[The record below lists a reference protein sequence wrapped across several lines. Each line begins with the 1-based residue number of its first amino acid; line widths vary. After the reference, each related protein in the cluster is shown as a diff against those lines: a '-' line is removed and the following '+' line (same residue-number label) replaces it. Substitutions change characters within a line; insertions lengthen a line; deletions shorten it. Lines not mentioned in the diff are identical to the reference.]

1 MKKAI
6 VIAIFF
12 IGLGI
17 FSYPMISN
25 ILSTQVH
32 QSVVHGYSDKV
43 KKMDKEQ
50 IEAEKKK
57 ADQHNEELADSQ
69 LDFVD
74 PFSEDAKSDE
84 RRGNNSYYD
93 ALNVGPAIGSIDIP
107 KINIQ
112 LPIYHGTSEEVLSKG
127 VGNLENS
134 SLPTGKAGTHS
145 VLTAHRGLP
154 TSKLF
159 RNLDSLAFGDKFFI
173 QVLDEKMA
181 YEVFDV
187 DIVLPHET
195 DWLQMKQDEDIVT
208 LLTCEPYMVNTHR
221 LLVKGKRVPYAPEQ
235 KQAGEND
242 GVPVY
247 VYVLAALVL
256 LSLIYFIYRRKKK
269 KEATDET

>member
-107 KINIQ
+107 KINIE

-127 VGNLENS
+127 VGHLENS

-159 RNLDSLAFGDKFFI
+159 RNLDTLTFGDKFFI

-221 LLVKGKRVPYAPEQ
+221 LLVKGKRVPYAPEE
-235 KQAGEND
+235 KQADEND
-242 GVPVY
+242 GLPVY
-247 VYVLAALVL
+247 VYVLAVLIL
-256 LSLIYFIYRRKKK
+256 LSLIYFIYRKKK
-269 KEATDET
+269 KGESPDEI

>member
-1 MKKAI
+1 
-6 VIAIFF
+6 
-12 IGLGI
+12 
-17 FSYPMISN
+17 MISN

-127 VGNLENS
+127 VGHLENS

-221 LLVKGKRVPYAPEQ
+221 LLVKGKRVPYSPEE
-235 KQAGEND
+235 KQASEND